1 MSSWQ
6 IFLWQQTLEQNIVL
20 CQHDLMLVM
29 WPRGFTS
36 SLHDV
41 MLNRTCYVSGVTL
54 VSCQLDIKNAPF
66 GWEAFL
72 NVAFWTV
79 CRRTI
84 LSLIW
89 TYVELHKSAKK
100 QFRNVCF
107 RSAVQYDLMLDL
119 LLRQDWA
126 VLIFWG
132 SFDLVVPFFWS
143 QTCSRVPVCYTT
155 PTLHLSLGCF
165 RFTGWVVGVR
175 S

>member
-84 LSLIW
+84 LSLTW
-89 TYVELHKSAKK
+89 TYVELHKSAK
-100 QFRNVCF
+100 NSLETSV
-107 RSAVQYDLMLDL
+107 SDLQSNMTSCLTFYCDKIEPFWSSGAHLTL
-119 LLRQDWA
+119 LC
-126 VLIFWG
+126 
-132 SFDLVVPFFWS
+132 PFFGL
-143 QTCSRVPVCYTT
+143 RPAAVFLYV
-155 PTLHLSLGCF
+155 TLHRLSTSPSDASGS
-165 RFTGWVVGVR
+165 RGG
-175 S
+175 